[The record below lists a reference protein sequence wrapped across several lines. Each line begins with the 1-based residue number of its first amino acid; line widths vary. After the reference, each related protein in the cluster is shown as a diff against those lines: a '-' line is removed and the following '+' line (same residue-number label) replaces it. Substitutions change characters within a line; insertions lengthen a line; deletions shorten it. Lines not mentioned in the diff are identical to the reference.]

1 MTSCGWWNGGVG
13 WQDFSSLVLL
23 GQINDRVIPT
33 RLSRYH
39 GCTKSC
45 KGLEIWKIS
54 VWALRCSVST
64 IFPMFAGWLF
74 MKVVGAHLPDI
85 HIYKIVAPRETHNS
99 SFRDFCQV
107 SCGTDWTSANLGFPI
122 SGVRWDDKRFVTF
135 YRFKINLNN
144 RDWTDIRYSDSRG
157 RNQDKWSET
166 PNASVN
172 NLVKQ
177 KV

>member
-1 MTSCGWWNGGVG
+1 MIHWYQPGYQGITVVPSHVKDGDLKNISERCGGV
-13 WQDFSSLVLL
+13 WSL
-23 GQINDRVIPT
+23 
-33 RLSRYH
+33 
-39 GCTKSC
+39 
-45 KGLEIWKIS
+45 
-54 VWALRCSVST
+54 VST

-135 YRFKINLNN
+135 YRFKINLNK
-144 RDWTDIRYSDSRG
+144 RDRTDIRYSDFR
-157 RNQDKWSET
+157 RKNQDKWSET
-166 PNASVN
+166 PKASVN

-177 KV
+177 KVLLLWTWWKNLFYC